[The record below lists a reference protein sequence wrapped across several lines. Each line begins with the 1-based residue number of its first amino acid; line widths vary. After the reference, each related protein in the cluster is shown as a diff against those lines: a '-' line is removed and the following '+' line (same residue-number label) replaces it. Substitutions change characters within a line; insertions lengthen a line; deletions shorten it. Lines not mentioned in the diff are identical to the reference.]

1 MTEIKIEQLE
11 FSFTCNEIGFE
22 TCDVANI
29 RKMTYSKSWEAK
41 QDQTVGG
48 SLPPPP
54 CQAAQGVLPIMFLYL
69 AMKNNLTGNG
79 LLTSDIYKLN
89 IRIKFLY

>member
-22 TCDVANI
+22 TCDYSNI
-29 RKMTYSKSWEAK
+29 RKMTYFKSGEAK
-41 QDQTVGG
+41 KDNTVGG

-79 LLTSDIYKLN
+79 LFSSDI
-89 IRIKFLY
+89 